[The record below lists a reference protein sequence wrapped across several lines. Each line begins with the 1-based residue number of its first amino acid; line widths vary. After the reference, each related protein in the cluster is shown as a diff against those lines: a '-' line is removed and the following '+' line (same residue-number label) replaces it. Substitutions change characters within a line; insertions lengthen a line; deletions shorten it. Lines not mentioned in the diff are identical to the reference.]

1 MFELDWTR
9 CQLPPRDHQKDGVKF
24 LLKCKTP
31 AGHYGAG
38 IFDEVGAGKTKQ
50 VIDTA
55 QILYEAGEIDTVVVL
70 TPAFARGVWADP
82 DPALGEIAKHGWTTI
97 PNYVQEYSV
106 RTSKYLGK
114 GPYGELATRTTN
126 PLRWIVSNY
135 EFIRVEDR
143 LVALMSYLTRRRF
156 WLVCDES
163 WTLAN
168 KNTKTWKATAQI
180 RKLAARI
187 TILNGTPVAENPLDL
202 NGQMAILDERILG
215 FKFINRYGKEQW
227 STSDTRMRQRYALL
241 KPNVSFPQI
250 IGWQNLEELRD
261 KVAPY
266 VIRRRTRDCFD
277 LPPILDPI
285 MIEAKLTDATW
296 KLYRE
301 MRDDMVAWL
310 GTDTASV
317 AKQAIVKGLRLA
329 QITSGFL
336 GGLERFEDTP
346 EGMLDFNDGTPV
358 APLPEGEPPREIGRE
373 KLDAMLEW
381 LERFSP
387 QPNRLLIWSR
397 FRPEVIRAANAF
409 DGSAPHLDRKMFL
422 LYGQQSVADR
432 RAAIAALNPD
442 IEPEGPVGV
451 SGIAS
456 AGGAGLNFSGCW
468 LQITLSHFFNLRIFL
483 QKNGRIDR
491 PGQRHP
497 IQHVDVTAVGPR
509 GQRTIDHHVL
519 AALRGKQDIAEWTAA
534 TWRQKLMDE

>member
-1 MFELDWTR
+1 MFELDWSR
-9 CQLPPRDHQKDGVKF
+9 HQLAPREHQKDGVKF
-24 LLKCKTP
+24 LLRCKTP
-31 AGHYGAG
+31 SGHYGAG

-55 QILYEAGEIDTVVVL
+55 QVLYEAGEIDTVLVL

-82 DPALGEIAKHGWTTI
+82 NPALGEIAKHGWSTV

-106 RTSKYLGK
+106 RTAKYLGK
-114 GPYGELATRTTN
+114 GPYGEMATQTTN

-135 EFIRVEDR
+135 EFIRVEER
-143 LVALMSYLTRRRF
+143 LVALLSYLTRRRF
-156 WLVCDES
+156 WLVGDES

-168 KNTKTWKATAQI
+168 KNTKTWKATHQI
-180 RKLAARI
+180 RKLAART

-202 NGQMAILDERILG
+202 NGQMAILDEQILG
-215 FKFINRYGKEQW
+215 FPFIDRYGKEKW

-241 KPNVSFPQI
+241 KPNVSFPMI
-250 IGWQNLEELRD
+250 IGWQNLEELRA

-310 GTDTASV
+310 GTDTASI

-336 GGLERFEDTP
+336 GGLERFDETP
-346 EGMLDFNDGTPV
+346 EGMLDFGNDTP
-358 APLPEGEPPREIGRE
+358 APPLPEGEPPREIGRE
-373 KLDAMLEW
+373 KLDALLDW
-381 LERFSP
+381 LARFSP
-387 QPNRLLIWSR
+387 QPTRLLVWCR
-397 FRPEVIRAANAF
+397 FRPEIERAVRAF
-409 DGSAPHLDRKMFL
+409 DGSAPHLNRKMFL
-422 LYGQQSVADR
+422 LYGQQSREDR
-432 RAAIAALNPD
+432 AQAIAALNPD
-442 IEPEGPVGV
+442 IEPEEPIGVVGT
-451 SGIAS
+451 AA
-456 AGGAGLNFSGCW
+456 AGGAGLNFSGCS
-468 LQITLSHFFNLRIFL
+468 LAVNLSHFFNLRIFL
-483 QKNGRIDR
+483 QARGRIDR

-497 IQHVDVTAVGPR
+497 IQYADVVATGPK